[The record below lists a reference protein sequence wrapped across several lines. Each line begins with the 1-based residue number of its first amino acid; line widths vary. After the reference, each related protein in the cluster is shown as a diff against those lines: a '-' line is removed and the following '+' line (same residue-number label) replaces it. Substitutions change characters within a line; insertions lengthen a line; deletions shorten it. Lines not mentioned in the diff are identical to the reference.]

1 MSDPSPEGVPVDA
14 RARVARVLDW
24 IILLLTL
31 GFGVLFVLY
40 EVLVPESAPE
50 LMGRLDFGFTLAFL
64 GAFGLQFAVARDR
77 RAWLRRNWVDVVIVV
92 VVAFPLLRL
101 LRFQRFI
108 PVLRS
113 VRLVRIAAILG
124 EGLRAHLRT
133 YGRGNVQGILMAGV
147 IVILVGAVLIRSVE
161 EGAVEANIRS
171 VGDGLWWAVSTVTT
185 VGYGDKYPTTGA
197 GRLLAAGL
205 MILGIGLFGILTASL
220 SSFFVAES
228 RQSDVARV
236 ETELARLRTEVADLT
251 RRLDAWMASRSQP

>member
-1 MSDPSPEGVPVDA
+1 VDV
-14 RARVARVLDW
+14 RARISRILDW
-24 IILLLTL
+24 IILILTL
-31 GFGVLFVLY
+31 GFGLLFVLY

-50 LMGRLDFGFTLAFL
+50 LMDRLDFGFTLAFL
-64 GAFGLQFAVARDR
+64 GAFAVQLAVVRDR
-77 RAWLRRNWVDVVIVV
+77 VAWVRRNWIDVIIIA

-124 EGLRAHLRT
+124 EGFRAHLRT
-133 YGRGNVQGILMAGV
+133 YGRGNVHGILMAGV
-147 IVILVGAVLIRSVE
+147 IVIVVGAVLVRSVE

-171 VGDGLWWAVSTVTT
+171 VGDALWWAVSTVTT

-205 MILGIGLFGILTASL
+205 MLLGIGLFGILTASL

-228 RQSDVARV
+228 RQADVARV
-236 ETELARLRTEVADLT
+236 EEELRLLRAEVSGLT
-251 RRLDAWMASRSQP
+251 RRIEAWMTSRSQP